1 MLQITGMKHI
11 MIIKEEYATI
21 GLKFTQPGD
30 ITENMIRAEHGLNLR
45 GAY

>member
-1 MLQITGMKHI
+1 MKHI